1 MGTSYIKNGD
11 FIVPIK
17 VNHCHF
23 GSQNGHL
30 YQILVLFYIS
40 SSKLM
45 ILAVVSDQLSSVALV
60 IKTDANCS
68 VILQHTATIWHPN
81 NMYQYQIFW
90 FYMIQIS
97 YSNCYTM
104 QHQKDAHSGQDKTD
118 AWNKKRKRVWKKAI
132 VRHEWLQSRSTK
144 SVCCAKI
151 YIRREAST
159 KVIVG

>member
-1 MGTSYIKNGD
+1 MAI
-11 FIVPIK
+11 FIR
-17 VNHCHF
+17 F
-23 GSQNGHL
+23 WSF
-30 YQILVLFYIS
+30 FYIS
-40 SSKLM
+40 LSKLM
-45 ILAVVSDQLSSVALV
+45 ILAVVSDQLSSAALV

-68 VILQHTATIWHPN
+68 AILQHSATIWHPN